1 MAHQRI
7 IVLGATGQLGTDLVD
22 VLRGDDQFEVVPLSH
37 SDCDCTDASKIAQVI
52 GSLHPDVVMNC
63 AAYVRVDDCEEH
75 ASEAFN
81 TNAIGALNIARA
93 CAAANALC
101 VYISTDYVFDGT
113 KATPYAE
120 SDLPNPI
127 NIYGASKL
135 AGEYLTRQAARR
147 WLMVRTASLFGK
159 TGARGKGGNFV
170 ETIIRKAKAGEPI
183 RVINN
188 ITMSPTYSRDAAG
201 GLAALLRNRA
211 TGLFHL
217 VNQGA
222 CTWYEF
228 AKTIS
233 DVVELG
239 NPVHPVS
246 SNEFPA
252 QALRPQNSA
261 LITEQTSV
269 QLRPWKD
276 ALKAYLLEKGH
287 LRYSS

>member
-7 IVLGATGQLGTDLVD
+7 IVLGATGQLGTDLVE
-22 VLRGDDQFEVVPLSH
+22 VLSHEGNFEVFPISH
-37 SDCDCTDASKIAQVI
+37 QDADCTDPKTVRRTLTQVR
-52 GSLHPDVVMNC
+52 PDIVVNC
-63 AAYVRVDDCEEH
+63 AAFVRVDECEERVGD
-75 ASEAFN
+75 AFAV
-81 TNAIGALNIARA
+81 NAVGAYNVAKA
-93 CAAANALC
+93 CAEIEALC
-101 VYISTDYVFDGT
+101 VYVSTDYVFDGA
-113 KATPYAE
+113 KNNAYAE
-120 SDLPNPI
+120 SDTPNPI
-127 NIYGASKL
+127 NVYGASKL

-269 QLRPWKD
+269 QLRPWKE

-287 LRYSS
+287 LRYFS